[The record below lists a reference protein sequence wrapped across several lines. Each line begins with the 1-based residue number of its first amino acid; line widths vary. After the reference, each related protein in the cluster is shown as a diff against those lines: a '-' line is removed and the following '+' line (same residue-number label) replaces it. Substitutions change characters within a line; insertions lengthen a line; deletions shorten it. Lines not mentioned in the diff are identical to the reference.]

1 MGAEVVDP
9 QVVERVKTILRR
21 DLKLGPTA
29 VIADDMAFFGGDV
42 DMDSLDILLLVTSI
56 EKEFGIKVPNAA
68 VGRAVFEN
76 VATLSRFVEEQQ
88 MSGGAGAAGGAAGA
102 TPAAV
107 DPLARLPHQ
116 DPFRF
121 VSRLTDLRAGEWA
134 EGVWAVK
141 GDEEFLAGHFPG
153 RPLVPG
159 VLIAEALAQI
169 SGLAGPTV
177 GEGGAEEGK
186 LAHVDVRFDQPVAP
200 PAEIV
205 LKSKL
210 FRAVGHLQQFNVEA
224 SVGGVVVARG
234 SLTLHRI
241 AGEGGGTL

>member
-1 MGAEVVDP
+1 MGAEAVDP

-88 MSGGAGAAGGAAGA
+88 KSGGAGVAGGAAA
-102 TPAAV
+102 AAPTAV
-107 DPLARLPHQ
+107 DHLARLPHQ

-121 VSRLTDLRAGEWA
+121 VTRLTDLRAGEWA
-134 EGVWAVK
+134 EGVWSVK
-141 GDEEFLAGHFPG
+141 GDEGFLAGHFPG

-159 VLIAEALAQI
+159 VLIAE
-169 SGLAGPTV
+169 
-177 GEGGAEEGK
+177 
-186 LAHVDVRFDQPVAP
+186 
-200 PAEIV
+200 
-205 LKSKL
+205 
-210 FRAVGHLQQFNVEA
+210 
-224 SVGGVVVARG
+224 
-234 SLTLHRI
+234 
-241 AGEGGGTL
+241 